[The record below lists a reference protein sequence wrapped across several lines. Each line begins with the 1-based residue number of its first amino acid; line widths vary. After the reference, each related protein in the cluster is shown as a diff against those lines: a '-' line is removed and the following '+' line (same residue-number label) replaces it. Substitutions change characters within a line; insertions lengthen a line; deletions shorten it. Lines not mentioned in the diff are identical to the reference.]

1 MAFALK
7 VDEADER
14 EQAANKKSHLSVLP
28 VEPQQSIAQ
37 LSQNNVKAGAPM
49 MSASGT

>member
-14 EQAANKKSHLSVLP
+14 EQAANKKSHLRRSSPSSL
-28 VEPQQSIAQ
+28 
-37 LSQNNVKAGAPM
+37 NKA
-49 MSASGT
+49 

>member
-7 VDEADER
+7 VDEGDEH
-14 EQAANKKSHLSVLP
+14 EQAASKKVQHPTLP

-37 LSQNNVKAGAPM
+37 LK
-49 MSASGT
+49 